1 MQTWIIYTFLYA
13 LFSGLFQSSNKKARE
28 KNSTYEVLAGMALI
42 AFVASLPI
50 NHNVFAIDA
59 TGFAIVVAKSI
70 FVILAL
76 LLGLYAMFQMP
87 LSLYSVINLGRII
100 FTILLS
106 ILVLGEKLT
115 LTTFI
120 GMLIVLIGVLL
131 VNAPSKT
138 NRKKET
144 SLSAVLMLLAACFF
158 NACSATTDKLIM
170 SYMTPGQVQF
180 WFLLFLTIGYWILLL
195 SKRKKINYKQMF
207 TNPWVYVA
215 GLALAYGDQ
224 FIFRAN
230 AEPDCIVTVMT
241 LIKQVSAVEMILLG
255 KLLFKEKGIGKKL
268 ACSTIIIAGIA
279 LTLI

>member
-28 KNSTYEVLAGMALI
+28 KNSTYEVLAGMSLI
-42 AFVASLPI
+42 AFLAGLPLNRDVFNVNLI
-50 NHNVFAIDA
+50 GLGIVFAKSLFVF
-59 TGFAIVVAKSI
+59 FA
-70 FVILAL
+70 FIL
-76 LLGLYAMFQMP
+76 GVSAMYQMP

-100 FTILLS
+100 FTIILS
-106 ILVLGEKLT
+106 VFVLGETLT

-144 SLSAVLMLLAACFF
+144 SLSAVFILILACFL

-170 SYMTPGQVQF
+170 AYMTPGQVQF
-180 WFLLFLTIGYWILLL
+180 WFLLFLSISYWILLL
-195 SKRKKINYKQMF
+195 CKRKKINYKQMIR
-207 TNPWVYVA
+207 NPWIYVA
-215 GLALAYGDQ
+215 GLALSFGDQ
-224 FIFRAN
+224 LLFRAN
-230 AEPDCIVTVMT
+230 AEPDCIVNIMT
-241 LIKQVSAVEMILLG
+241 LIKQISAVEMILLG
-255 KLLFKEKGIGKKL
+255 KLLFKEKGLGKKL
-268 ACSTIIIAGIA
+268 ACSTVIIAGIA